1 MEVQQIMFQW
11 YLFVLIFAVGLF
23 ANMTRQTYTVNSY
36 GQREQRYGWIPVLI
50 ILVPLIYLAG
60 TRDDMRFGDTSAY
73 RIGFHAMPSSLNGLV
88 GYFTDSSKDR
98 GFTVFTVF
106 LKSFIGENDVLYFL
120 IIATICLTCVFYVYK
135 KYSCNFII
143 TTFLFI
149 ASADYIQW
157 TYNGIRQF
165 LAVSLIFACT
175 GLLLKRKY
183 VLVIAVILLAST
195 IHASALIML
204 PIVFIVQGK
213 PFNKKTVLFLFAMLM
228 AIGFI
233 DQFTDI
239 ITNIMENTQ
248 YSGEIDQFL
257 STEGTSIQRVLVY
270 SMPAFIAVLFRKR
283 IEMADN
289 QLINMA
295 SNLSIATLGLM
306 FLSAFSSGLF
316 LGRLGIYTSLINY
329 ILLPWEIENI
339 FTKSSAK
346 LIYAVML
353 ICYLAFY
360 YYQVVITW
368 GL

>member
-1 MEVQQIMFQW
+1 MFQW
-11 YLFVLIFAVGLF
+11 YLFVLIFGVGLF
-23 ANMTRQTYTVNSY
+23 ANITRQTYTVNSF
-36 GQREQRYGWIPVLI
+36 GQREQRYGWLPVLI

-60 TRDDMRFGDTSAY
+60 IRDDMGFGDTSVY
-73 RIGFHAMPSSLNGLV
+73 RMGFHELPSSLSGLTE
-88 GYFTDSSKDR
+88 YFTDDSKDK
-98 GFTVFTVF
+98 GFTVFSVII
-106 LKSFIGENDVLYFL
+106 KSIIGNRDVLYFL
-120 IIATICLTCVFYVYK
+120 IIAAICLTCVFYVYK
-135 KYSCNFII
+135 KYSCNFIM
-143 TTFLFI
+143 TVFLFV

-165 LAVSLIFACT
+165 MAVSLIFACT
-175 GLLLKRKY
+175 GFLLKRKY
-183 VLVIAVILLAST
+183 APVIAVILIAST

-213 PFNKKTVLFLFAMLM
+213 PFNKRTVLFLFAMLM
-228 AIGFI
+228 AIAFI
-233 DQFTDI
+233 DQFTNI

-248 YSGEIDQFL
+248 YSGEVDQFL

-270 SMPAFIAVLFRKR
+270 SIPAFIALLFRKR
-283 IEMADN
+283 IEVADN

-339 FTKSSAK
+339 FTKSSAR
-346 LIYAVML
+346 LIYVVMI

>member
-1 MEVQQIMFQW
+1 MFQW

-23 ANMTRQTYTVNSY
+23 ANMTRQTYIVNSY
-36 GQREQRYGWIPVLI
+36 GQREQRYRWLSVLI

-60 TRDDMRFGDTSAY
+60 TREDMGFGDTSAY
-73 RIGFHAMPSSLNGLV
+73 RIGFHDLPFSPSGLS
-88 GYFTDSSKDR
+88 GYFTDDSKDK
-98 GFTVFTVF
+98 GFTVFSVII
-106 LKSFIGENDVLYFL
+106 KSIIGNRDVLYFL
-120 IIATICLTCVFYVYK
+120 IIAAICLTCVFYVYK
-135 KYSCNFII
+135 KYSCNFIMAA
-143 TTFLFI
+143 FLFV

-175 GLLLKRKY
+175 GLLLKKKY
-183 VLVIAVILLAST
+183 VPIIVVILFAST

-213 PFNKKTVLFLFAMLM
+213 PFNKRTVLFLFAMLM
-228 AIGFI
+228 AIAFI

-248 YSGEIDQFL
+248 YSGEVDQFL

-270 SMPAFIAVLFRKR
+270 SIPAFIALLFRKR
-283 IEMADN
+283 IEIADN

-306 FLSAFSSGLF
+306 FLSAVSSGLF
-316 LGRLGIYTSLINY
+316 LGRLSIFTSLYNY

-339 FTKSSAK
+339 FTKNSARV
-346 LIYAVML
+346 IYAVM
-353 ICYLAFY
+353 IVCYLIFY

>member
-1 MEVQQIMFQW
+1 MFQW
-11 YLFVLIFAVGLF
+11 YLFVLIFGVGLF

-36 GQREQRYGWIPVLI
+36 GQKEQRYGWLPVLI

-60 TRDDMRFGDTSAY
+60 TRDDMGFGDTSVY
-73 RIGFHAMPSSLNGLV
+73 RSGFHNLPSSLSGLS
-88 GYFTDSSKDR
+88 GYFTDNSKDK
-98 GFTVFTVF
+98 GFTVFSVII
-106 LKSFIGENDVLYFL
+106 KSIIGNRDVLYFL
-120 IIATICLTCVFYVYK
+120 IIAAICLTCVFYMYK
-135 KYSCNFII
+135 KYSCNFMM
-143 TTFLFI
+143 TAFLFV
-149 ASADYIQW
+149 ASTDYIQW
-157 TYNGIRQF
+157 THNGIRQF
-165 LAVSLIFACT
+165 LAASLIFACT
-175 GLLLKRKY
+175 GLLLKKKY
-183 VLVIAVILLAST
+183 IPVVVVVLLVST

-213 PFNKKTVLFLFAMLM
+213 PFNKRTVLFLFTMLM
-228 AIGFI
+228 AIAFI

-248 YSGEIDQFL
+248 YSGEVDQFL

-270 SMPAFIAVLFRKR
+270 SIPALIALLFRKR

-339 FTKSSAK
+339 FTKSSAR
-346 LIYAVML
+346 LIYAVM
-353 ICYLAFY
+353 IIFYLAFY

>member
-1 MEVQQIMFQW
+1 MFQW
-11 YLFVLIFAVGLF
+11 YLFVLIFTVGLL

-36 GQREQRYGWIPVLI
+36 GQREQRYGWLPVLI

-60 TRDDMRFGDTSAY
+60 TRDDMGFGDTSAY
-73 RIGFHAMPSSLNGLV
+73 RIGFHDLPSSLSGLS
-88 GYFTDSSKDR
+88 GYFTDDSKDK
-98 GFTVFTVF
+98 GFTVFSVII
-106 LKSFIGENDVLYFL
+106 KSIIGNREVLYFL
-120 IIATICLTCVFYVYK
+120 IIAAICLICVFYVYK
-135 KYSCNFII
+135 KYSCNFIMAA
-143 TTFLFI
+143 FLFV

-175 GLLLKRKY
+175 GLLLKKKY
-183 VLVIAVILLAST
+183 VPLIAVILLAST
-195 IHASALIML
+195 IHGSALIML

-213 PFNKKTVLFLFAMLM
+213 PFNKRTVLFLFAMLM
-228 AIGFI
+228 AIAFI

-248 YSGEIDQFL
+248 YSGEVDQFL

-270 SMPAFIAVLFRKR
+270 SIPAFIVLLFRKR
-283 IEMADN
+283 IETADN

-295 SNLSIATLGLM
+295 SNMSIATLGFM

-316 LGRLGIYTSLINY
+316 LGRLSIFTSLYNY
-329 ILLPWEIENI
+329 ILLPWVIENI
-339 FTKSSAK
+339 FTKSSAR
-346 LIYAVML
+346 LIYAIMIV
-353 ICYLAFY
+353 CYLIFY

>member
-1 MEVQQIMFQW
+1 MFQW

-23 ANMTRQTYTVNSY
+23 ANITGQVYTENSY
-36 GQREQRYGWIPVLI
+36 GQREQRYGWLPVLI
-50 ILVPLIYLAG
+50 VLVPLIYLAG

-73 RIGFHAMPSSLNGLV
+73 RIGFHAMPSSLGGLA

-120 IIATICLTCVFYVYK
+120 IVAAICLICVFCIYK
-135 KYSCNFII
+135 MYSCNFII
-143 TTFLFI
+143 TIFLFI

-175 GLLLKRKY
+175 GLLLKQKY
-183 VLVIAVILLAST
+183 VSVVIVILMAST

-213 PFNKKTVLFLFAMLM
+213 PFNKKTVFFLFAMLV
-228 AIGFI
+228 AIAFI

-239 ITNIMENTQ
+239 IANIMENTQ
-248 YSGEIDQFL
+248 YSGEVDQFL

-270 SMPAFIAVLFRKR
+270 SMPAFIALLFRKR
-283 IEMADN
+283 IEMANN

-295 SNLSIATLGLM
+295 VNFSIATFGLM

-316 LGRLGIYTSLINY
+316 LGRLGIYTSLYNY
-329 ILLPWEIENI
+329 ILLPWEVENI
-339 FTKSSAK
+339 FTKSSAR
-346 LIYAVML
+346 LIYALMI
-353 ICYLAFY
+353 ICYFAFY

>member
-1 MEVQQIMFQW
+1 MFQW
-11 YLFVLIFAVGLF
+11 YLFVLIFAVGMF
-23 ANMTRQTYTVNSY
+23 ANITGQVYTENSY
-36 GQREQRYGWIPVLI
+36 GQSEQRYGWVPVLI
-50 ILVPLIYLAG
+50 ILVPLIYLSG

-73 RIGFHAMPSSLNGLV
+73 RIGFHAMPSSLRGLA

-120 IIATICLTCVFYVYK
+120 IVAAICLICVFCIYK
-135 KYSCNFII
+135 MYSCNFII
-143 TTFLFI
+143 TIFLFI

-175 GLLLKRKY
+175 GLLLKQKY
-183 VLVIAVILLAST
+183 VSVVIVILMAST

-213 PFNKKTVLFLFAMLM
+213 PFNKKTVFFLFAMLV
-228 AIGFI
+228 AIAFI

-239 ITNIMENTQ
+239 IANIMENTQ
-248 YSGEIDQFL
+248 YSGEVDQFL

-270 SMPAFIAVLFRKR
+270 SMPAFIALLFRKR
-283 IEMADN
+283 IEMANN

-295 SNLSIATLGLM
+295 ENFSIATFGLM

-316 LGRLGIYTSLINY
+316 LGRLGIYTSLYNY
-329 ILLPWEIENI
+329 ILLPWEVENI
-339 FTKSSAK
+339 FTKSSAR
-346 LIYAVML
+346 LIYALMI
-353 ICYLAFY
+353 ICYFAFY